1 MRGTNR
7 SMLRVFILSLLTAG
21 FLIFSSTPLCSADA
35 ANSGTSGSSV
45 EEMMAGL
52 SDEQVRQLL
61 IEELKKDAQL
71 EEPAPQKMKGPA
83 LLFSRLL
90 RAMSNEHDESE
101 DEVRE
106 LFSSLP
112 LLGPDLYRVFIKL

>member
-1 MRGTNR
+1 MRGKNR
-7 SMLRVFILSLLTAG
+7 SILLVFILSLLTAG
-21 FLIFSSTPLCSADA
+21 LLLFSSALLCCAEAAD
-35 ANSGTSGSSV
+35 SGTSGSSA

-61 IEELKKDAQL
+61 IEELRKDVQV

-90 RAMSNEHDESE
+90 RTLSNEHDESE
-101 DEVRE
+101 DEVRA

-112 LLGPDLYRVFIKL
+112 LLGPDLYRVFVKL

>member
-1 MRGTNR
+1 MKVMDR
-7 SMLRVFILSLLTAG
+7 SKLNFFILPLLTIG
-21 FLIFSSTPLCSADA
+21 FLLFSTVPLLSADA
-35 ANSGTSGSSV
+35 PDSAASVSSA
-45 EEMMAGL
+45 EELMAGL

-61 IEELKKDAQL
+61 IEELKKDMEA

-90 RAMSNEHDESE
+90 RTLSNQHDDSE
-101 DEVRE
+101 NEVRA

-112 LLGPDLYRVFIKL
+112 ALGPDLYRVFVKL

>member
-1 MRGTNR
+1 MYAMKR
-7 SMLRVFILSLLTAG
+7 SQPTHIFLALLTTA
-21 FLIFSSTPLCSADA
+21 LLLFSSGPVCA
-35 ANSGTSGSSV
+35 AEAAESETSGSNI

-61 IEELKKDAQL
+61 IEELKKDVAA

-90 RAMSNEHDESE
+90 RALSTQHDDSE
-101 DEVRE
+101 DEVRA
-106 LFSSLP
+106 LFDSMP
-112 LLGPDLYRVFIKL
+112 ALGPDLYRVFVKL

>member
-7 SMLRVFILSLLTAG
+7 SILRFFILSLLTAG
-21 FLIFSSTPLCSADA
+21 LLLCSAPLCSTRAADSDTA
-35 ANSGTSGSSV
+35 GSSV
-45 EEMMAGL
+45 GEMMAGL

-61 IEELKKDAQL
+61 IEELKKDAQVD
-71 EEPAPQKMKGPA
+71 EPDPQKMKGPA

-101 DEVRE
+101 DEVRA

-112 LLGPDLYRVFIKL
+112 LLGPDLYRVFVKL

>member
-7 SMLRVFILSLLTAG
+7 SMRRVFILSLLTAG

-52 SDEQVRQLL
+52 SDEQARQLL